1 MKRRL
6 KENIKI
12 GDEVYAP
19 RDEYKGTVVDING
32 DEVLVDGPFGEEYFD
47 INDLEKLGGDYE
59 EDETPNFF
67 KKRFTES
74 KRKNIIRLT
83 ESELTNLVK
92 RLINESDPGIPPNPA
107 LVQELMDEYFYEKTS
122 DPNIFKREASPIPGK
137 KAYISIYGDSIG
149 AVCFDENVMAGRYTK
164 GFDDMYDAHQ
174 QAVKF
179 ANESRCKT
187 KQI

>member
-1 MKRRL
+1 MKQ
-6 KENIKI
+6 
-12 GDEVYAP
+12 
-19 RDEYKGTVVDING
+19 
-32 DEVLVDGPFGEEYFD
+32 
-47 INDLEKLGGDYE
+47 
-59 EDETPNFF
+59 
-67 KKRFTES
+67 
-74 KRKNIIRLT
+74 IIRLT

-107 LVQELMDEYFYEKTS
+107 LVQELMDEYYYKETS
-122 DPNIFKREASPIPGK
+122 DPNIFKRDANTTGVK

-164 GFDDMYDAHQ
+164 GFDDMLEAHQ
-174 QAVKF
+174 QAIKF